1 MEVNRSQAQKRKP
14 GEMAGERFLTIAQS
28 GHGQGSQNGEKQQAL
43 HGLSVVLWV
52 GLTVLCGGSAGRGSY
67 RLFVKVCGDFIRTRA
82 AERGGT
88 SGRGPEKVGTG
99 WHQTSTG
106 TFPK

>member
-1 MEVNRSQAQKRKP
+1 MARAARMERSSRLF
-14 GEMAGERFLTIAQS
+14 MV
-28 GHGQGSQNGEKQQAL
+28 
-43 HGLSVVLWV
+43 SVVLWV
-52 GLTVLCGGSAGRGSY
+52 GLTVLCCSSAGRGSY

-99 WHQTSTG
+99 WH
-106 TFPK
+106 